1 MSPPSPSAPTT
12 IERVFYP
19 SEPEP
24 WGRRALLSPLTAVS
38 WTYGAAVRLR
48 GALYDV
54 GLLRAERVEGL
65 RVISVGNVNVGGT
78 GKTPAV
84 LHLAELLVRE
94 GRKVGILTRGYG
106 RRSKEPLTFIGT
118 EPLPSVEEAG
128 DEPLLLARRCPEV
141 RLFVGADRVAGA
153 YRARDEFGLDTVLLD
168 DGFQHR
174 RLARDEDLV
183 VVDESVG
190 LGNGHMLP
198 RGPLREPRS
207 ALRRATLFWIRV
219 AATPSGT
226 AGMPRSLQA
235 ASSRAGAEGTFV
247 PRESSAS
254 WGHVPHH
261 GSRAG
266 GAPIAE
272 EGTFVP
278 REPSAS
284 EGHRPP
290 RASGAGRLPTDAEGT
305 FVPRE
310 SSASEGQLPHHGA
323 GAGDALTA
331 AEGTFVPRESAIAGG
346 AMRPLASEVTGAL
359 APADVPS
366 HSLDPAVPRVRTR
379 YRPIG
384 WVGPS
389 GELLPVDALAGQP
402 VLALAGLARPGGFL
416 RTLHSLGAEVRDA
429 ALFPDHHRF
438 TAEELRDVEARA
450 VRQGIRVVTT
460 EKDLVRLPPGF
471 VAWVVRLGVEVLEG
485 ESHLRRALGLA
496 DASRD
501 L

>member
-1 MSPPSPSAPTT
+1 MSPSAPEAPTT

-48 GALYDV
+48 GALYDT

-106 RRSKEPLTFIGT
+106 RGSKEPLTFIGT
-118 EPLPSVEEAG
+118 EPLPSVEDAG
-128 DEPLLLARRCPEV
+128 DEPLLLARRCPAV
-141 RLFVGADRVAGA
+141 RLFVGADRVASA

-219 AATPSGT
+219 ASTPSGME
-226 AGMPRSLQA
+226 GGPRVQEV
-235 ASSRAGAEGTFV
+235 ASSRAGTEGMLV
-247 PRESSAS
+247 PREPPAS
-254 WGHVPHH
+254 RGYGPHH

-266 GAPIAE
+266 GAPIAV

-278 REPSAS
+278 RESSAS
-284 EGHRPP
+284 EGHRPS

-310 SSASEGQLPHHGA
+310 S
-323 GAGDALTA
+323 
-331 AEGTFVPRESAIAGG
+331 AISGG
-346 AMRPLASEVTGAL
+346 PMRPLASGANGPL
-359 APADVPS
+359 APADGPS
-366 HSLDPAVPRVRTR
+366 QLLDPTVPRVRTR
-379 YRPIG
+379 YRPTG
-384 WVGPS
+384 WVDPS

-416 RTLHSLGAEVRDA
+416 RTLHSLGVDVRDA

-450 VRQGIRVVTT
+450 ARQGLRMVTT

-471 VAWVVRLGVEVLEG
+471 VAWVVRLGVEILEG
-485 ESHLRRALGLA
+485 ESHLWRALGLA
-496 DASRD
+496 DVSRD